1 MSLNGLP
8 PPPPGCLWRP
18 HSSNPKR
25 KGGTVIVEDVGDR
38 ETHERRR
45 RSPDGYR
52 LAACPGCGHGKL
64 HVHDYPER
72 KVCLITLV
80 RYLCPACRTTW
91 RMMPLFLARMLWR
104 SWPVVEAETLGPSPP
119 AGAARVP
126 ARTAR
131 RWRARLA
138 TAAAALVGVLRERG
152 SEALATVAAKVGEAA
167 TRLQLVVAFAE
178 ATGAQLAQRLARLT
192 ATVHGLVPG
201 VRLM

>member
-1 MSLNGLP
+1 MSQNGLP

-18 HSSNPKR
+18 YRSNPKR
-25 KGGTVIVEDVGDR
+25 KGGTVIVKDVGDL

-45 RSPDGYR
+45 RDPDGYR

-72 KVCLITLV
+72 KVFLITLV
-80 RYLCPACRTTW
+80 RYLCPACRATW

-104 SWPVVEAETLGPSPP
+104 SWPEVEAETLGPAPP
-119 AGAARVP
+119 AEAPRVP
-126 ARTAR
+126 RRTVR

-138 TAAAALVGVLRERG
+138 TAAASLVGVLRERG
-152 SEALATVAAKVGEAA
+152 SAALAMVAAKVGAAA
-167 TRLQLVVAFAE
+167 TRLELVVAFTE
-178 ATGAQLAQRLARLT
+178 ATGAQVGQRLARL
-192 ATVHGLVPG
+192 AASVHGLVPG